1 MSTPPALP
9 FTRKN
14 WILFLVGLGTI
25 ALGYV
30 LLRIPPV
37 DGPLSLTVAP
47 MLLVAGY
54 CVILPAAILVRDRGP
69 GREAADGEA
78 AEAGEPRP

>member
-1 MSTPPALP
+1 MASELP

-14 WILFLVGLGTI
+14 WILFGVGLATI

-37 DGPLSLTVAP
+37 DGFLSLTAAP
-47 MLLVAGY
+47 ILLVAGY
-54 CVILPAAILVRDRGP
+54 CVIVPAAILVRDRGAQP
-69 GREAADGEA
+69 GGDASET
-78 AEAGEPRP
+78 AGS

>member
-14 WILFLVGLGTI
+14 WILFLVGLGII

-47 MLLVAGY
+47 LLLVAGY

-69 GREAADGEA
+69 GREAA
-78 AEAGEPRP
+78 EAGEPRP